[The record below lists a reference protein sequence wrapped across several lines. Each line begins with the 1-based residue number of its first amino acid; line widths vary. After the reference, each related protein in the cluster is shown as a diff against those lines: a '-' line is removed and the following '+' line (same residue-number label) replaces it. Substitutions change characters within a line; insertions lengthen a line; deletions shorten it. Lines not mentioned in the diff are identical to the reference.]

1 MTLTPCAWIPAEYDG
16 AGGST
21 AVPTIHLYAGG
32 YTVRVFMMRLSTG
45 STWDDEPQPSSRT
58 EHWIDRHTFPS
69 LEAAGAALAAAPAD
83 WRPYAEDATERARQH
98 EKERRS

>member
-32 YTVRVFMMRLSTG
+32 YVVRVFCYRLSVAG
-45 STWDDEPQPSSRT
+45 AWEEEPQPSSRS
-58 EHWIDRHTFPS
+58 EEWIAAHTFPS

-83 WRPYAEDATERARQH
+83 WRSCAEEAAERARQH